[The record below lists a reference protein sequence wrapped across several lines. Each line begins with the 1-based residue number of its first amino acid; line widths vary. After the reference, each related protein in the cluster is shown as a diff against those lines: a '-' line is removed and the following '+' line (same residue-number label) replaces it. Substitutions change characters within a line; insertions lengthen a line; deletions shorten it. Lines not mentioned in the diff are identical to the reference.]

1 MKCNPQIRANKSLR
15 WMFCLSLCICL
26 LLFTLLP
33 GLEARAENGTDNAGT
48 GNTAVGPDAA
58 SGEILTA
65 RPSVNGRLHV
75 EGAQLVDENG
85 TAVQLRGI
93 STHGLTWYPDYLNES
108 LSRQLSED
116 WNCSLLRLPMYSEI
130 YCKNKKDKAES
141 LALVRKGINLAVA
154 RDMYVLVDWHILED
168 ADPNQHIDEAID
180 FFGLISAEYADVP
193 NLIYEI
199 CNEPNGT
206 TGWTDVS
213 QYSNQVIPVIRKNSP
228 DSVILVGT
236 PEYDRNLGQGADP
249 GEGSVLQTA

>member
-1 MKCNPQIRANKSLR
+1 M
-15 WMFCLSLCICL
+15 
-26 LLFTLLP
+26 
-33 GLEARAENGTDNAGT
+33 
-48 GNTAVGPDAA
+48 
-58 SGEILTA
+58 
-65 RPSVNGRLHV
+65 
-75 EGAQLVDENG
+75 
-85 TAVQLRGI
+85 
-93 STHGLTWYPDYLNES
+93 
-108 LSRQLSED
+108 
-116 WNCSLLRLPMYSEI
+116 
-130 YCKNKKDKAES
+130 
-141 LALVRKGINLAVA
+141 
-154 RDMYVLVDWHILED
+154 LED

-213 QYSNQVIPVIRKNSP
+213 QYSDKVIPVIRKNSP